1 VTVGNLTTMEFDV
14 PAPDLGKIIAAW
26 DDWERGDESPGRV
39 MATMKTAGL
48 PQILRQLADSGWVPT
63 AS

>member
-1 VTVGNLTTMEFDV
+1 MEFDV

-26 DDWERGDESPGRV
+26 EDWERGDESPGRV

-48 PQILRQLADSGWVPT
+48 AQILQQLVASGWVPT